1 MKRIFLIGAPRSGT
15 TMLQSLLAS
24 HPSIISFPETK
35 FFHYLLYDQFS
46 QSLSNR
52 LEKFFVDEL
61 KRPEL
66 LNNWSDGQSNLD
78 KAHCFIKILDEL
90 AEEQEKCIW
99 LEKTPEHIYFI
110 DYLEN
115 LLPDALFIHIL
126 RNGIDVIASMYEANR
141 KSPEAW
147 GGIWNLDF
155 CIKRWQEAISIS
167 NQYVE
172 KDNHFLIKY
181 EQIVEN
187 PKSSLSKLCEFIQID
202 FDNLMLINYKET
214 ANKLSLEH
222 PWHQGID
229 RDIQPS
235 EIPKYQRIFKRDEID
250 YILHRI
256 NHATVGITHTV
267 RVEVTEPISDICTPE
282 LTERLYCVI
291 ELEGTHLGT
300 LELPVGDGLVAG
312 HILKDAI
319 ATEFAWQILGRFFRN
334 TVYCKSSGKN
344 KDSASENLHDKIGWT
359 VFLQDIW
366 GRPDWP
372 LDRFYDPNAVE
383 ETATKRI
390 DDSWVAIEVS
400 EELSHLELA
409 VPELNVMLK
418 VGGVALRVVT
428 VAVEQNLVTAQALRA
443 ALTTASGIELC
454 RACVREGLLGRA
466 LAEPKSLRVRLAQAA
481 IATTDSRQG
490 ANQTSAPSLGTVNW
504 KVFR

>member
-1 MKRIFLIGAPRSGT
+1 
-15 TMLQSLLAS
+15 MLQSLLAS

-319 ATEFAWQILGRFFRN
+319 ATNFAWQILGRFFEH
-334 TVYCKSSGKN
+334 TVYCKHSTTQ
-344 KDSASENLHDKIGWT
+344 DSAISNLHEQIGWT
-359 VFLQDIW
+359 TFLQEIW
-366 GRPDWP
+366 GRPDWSNEH
-372 LDRFYDPNAVE
+372 FYDPEVVE
-383 ETATKRI
+383 ETLLRKCI
-390 DDSWVAIEVS
+390 DDGCLTLEVS
-400 EELSHLELA
+400 EELPDIEVA
-409 VPELNVMLK
+409 VPELNVVLT
-418 VGGVALRVVT
+418 VGGVAIERVSIP
-428 VAVEQNLVTAQALRA
+428 VEQNLVTAQTLRV
-443 ALTTASGIELC
+443 ALTTASGFELC
-454 RACVREGLLGRA
+454 RICVREGLLGRP
-466 LAEPKSLRVRLAQAA
+466 LSEPIPLRVRLAEAA
-481 IATTDSRQG
+481 KLS
-490 ANQTSAPSLGTVNW
+490 S
-504 KVFR
+504 